1 MANGGGAGA
10 PSTRESCLHNTLTD
24 KNVRRL
30 MFTLINEDG
39 RIIICNLT
47 RLVFLQ
53 YKTVTGDKYNTI
65 KKKIERETRLICSK
79 ITSV

>member
-1 MANGGGAGA
+1 
-10 PSTRESCLHNTLTD
+10 
-24 KNVRRL
+24 